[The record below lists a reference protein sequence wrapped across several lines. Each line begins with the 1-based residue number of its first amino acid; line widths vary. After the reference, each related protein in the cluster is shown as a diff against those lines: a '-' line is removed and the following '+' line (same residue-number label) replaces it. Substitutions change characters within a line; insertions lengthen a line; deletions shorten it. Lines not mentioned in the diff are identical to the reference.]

1 MELKLTPMI
10 DKKTPKSTLRS
21 MKYCTEFLN
30 KENATNILLS
40 ALGVVVTGLASWGVA
55 MLTKWLNTKI
65 KDKQLGMFLTKIT
78 TIITDAVMAVYQE
91 FVEVLKKN
99 GKFDAAAQQEAKEK
113 AIAIIEGQL
122 TDDMRSFIQDNFG
135 DIKAWISSKIEAVL
149 YNLKN

>member
-1 MELKLTPMI
+1 MEQ
-10 DKKTPKSTLRS
+10 
-21 MKYCTEFLN
+21 FVQ
-30 KENATNILLS
+30 ILLS
-40 ALGVVVTGLASWGVA
+40 ALGVIVTGLASWGVA

>member
-1 MELKLTPMI
+1 MPAEVL
-10 DKKTPKSTLRS
+10 
-21 MKYCTEFLN
+21 
-30 KENATNILLS
+30 NILLS